1 MNYFMYFTKKEFSS
15 LGIDFW
21 NLNSE
26 ENKNVSKYK
35 NLIDQICR
43 SAHINVHLRQ
53 SIYSV
58 NKDIKN
64 AKFHAYFKNVNFF
77 GDKCTITLQ

>member
-43 SAHINVHLRQ
+43 SAHINVH
-53 SIYSV
+53 
-58 NKDIKN
+58 
-64 AKFHAYFKNVNFF
+64 
-77 GDKCTITLQ
+77 